1 MGKVRKQAKTAT
13 GNVRTFGGIQYK
25 IYLCFVFPIAFM
37 IVLGMISYRETKEG
51 MHDICVDMTQQTLHM
66 ASEYM
71 QSNAS
76 VIEAEVLKYV
86 SDSSIAKY
94 VTGIYQD
101 QPLETRQL
109 IENQRSAMLAAQV
122 GNDFISNIY
131 CIPES
136 DFQMITTVGRGHG
149 QAQAGYYTQYME
161 EMSDEQASLSRW
173 IDRHD
178 GLDSY
183 LGIDSS
189 SYLLACQKQFM
200 KGNAV
205 VVIDVKTES
214 IATFLENLDFGEGSI
229 VGLVTDGGR
238 ELCIKKNLD
247 GSSERMDH
255 TQMVF
260 LNQEYY
266 EQAKEDMI
274 GEEIIYDGESYL
286 FFKEIDSEI
295 NASICAMIPM
305 ELVTERSASIK
316 MLCLLGVLISGL
328 IAAIFGSW
336 IASGIKK
343 NMKIFRKGLTKVSEG
358 NLVTVVN
365 AKGHD
370 EFQGLAQSVNHMI
383 TNHRNLVN
391 KVNRATKTLEK
402 SFVEVDQVSESIQT
416 CSLEIGAAIH
426 EINEFM
432 EQQSVN
438 ATDCVGKTDTLSM
451 EIQQIEAIAAT
462 VEEEVRTTE
471 QLITD
476 GKELIHLLGERAKET
491 NAVTS
496 DMRNNIEDLQR
507 QFQQINQFAA
517 TISDIY
523 EQTNLLSL
531 NASIEAARAGS
542 AGSGFSVVAQ
552 EIRFLADHSNEAA
565 NEIRKNVDH
574 ISIQTM
580 ESVKEMVNVEE
591 IVTLQSEIVQQVI
604 QVFEHIFTSIEKLYE
619 GILGIHDSTRLA
631 GQIREDTLS
640 AVKNISILIGQ
651 TAANTEVVDATVSN
665 LQKNVTNLNDTA
677 KVLGENMKGLK
688 NEISVFQ
695 TQ

>member
-136 DFQMITTVGRGHG
+136 DFQMITTVGQGHG

-161 EMSDEQASLSRW
+161 EMSYEQASLSRW

-552 EIRFLADHSNEAA
+552 EIRVLADHSNEAA